1 MIYQLPN
8 GRIIELSLEQFLN
21 MNDAEINELNGLGS
35 AYTSDCHNP
44 NAFSYAKGSSVKSD
58 TIEAQEEIHEYEP
71 RLDEID
77 DADKLNDADFN
88 TED

>member
-44 NAFSYAKGSSVKSD
+44 NAFSYAKGSSAKSD
-58 TIEAQEEIHEYEP
+58 TTQAQEEIHEYEP